1 MDPSTVGQRT
11 TSPLSRVIASWLEGK
26 IVVPLSYVDSLAQ
39 IRQTMLKYQQI
50 ADGTPVPTNEDS
62 MLPFLPTLTIRELQ

>member
-11 TSPLSRVIASWLEGK
+11 TSPLSRVSASWLKGK

-39 IRQTMLKYQQI
+39 IRWTMLYVSNK
-50 ADGTPVPTNEDS
+50 
-62 MLPFLPTLTIRELQ
+62 